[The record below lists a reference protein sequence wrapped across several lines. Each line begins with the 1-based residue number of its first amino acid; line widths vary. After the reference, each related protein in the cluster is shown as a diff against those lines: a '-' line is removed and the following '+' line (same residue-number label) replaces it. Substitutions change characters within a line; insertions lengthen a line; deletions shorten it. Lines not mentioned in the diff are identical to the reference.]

1 MTLLQMSISG
11 TILIIIITVLRAILI
26 HKLPKKTLMFLWG
39 LALFRLLIPISIP
52 SVFSV
57 YSLIP
62 QNNTSYV
69 SEPINDLPRF
79 FVTSD
84 MVSENITNNVDAQ
97 GIYNV
102 SISLWTVLWMIGFS
116 LCVLYFLIAYHRGI
130 KKFKNA
136 LPLETTFIKEWKEKH
151 PLKRTLLIQSSDQVF
166 SPLSYGIFKPVI
178 LLPST
183 LDFENTEVLNYIMT
197 HEYVHI
203 KHFDI
208 LTKMLMI
215 LALSIHWFNP
225 MVWVMYL
232 LLNRDIELV
241 CDETVVKLF
250 GEKNKKSYAHILI
263 DMEIQKSGLMPLCNN
278 FSRNSIEERIGV
290 IMKMKKMT
298 IFSSVLAG
306 LLVVGVTM
314 AFATSGV
321 SDKEKTQLT
330 SSDLSAEEFEQI
342 TSLKFDGYEKM
353 SISDYQDKVWKI
365 TDTEEYRNLLER
377 IFNDNAWYEQ
387 KDSDDIASY
396 LFNILEPLTA
406 ERWQEKEFGGYVQ
419 TNYKEASD
427 NALLEYSFIMT
438 IKNPQSLTVG
448 KYNKTRLSIK
458 KELDVVIQDKT
469 LEQLQD
475 EVSMNTYIRS
485 KIESIKNQYNSDIL
499 KVDLNYTYHPLSG
512 IKADSTIETPV
523 KAQEERQYPNATKA
537 DYQSLLALKTSNY
550 KAMSVSDFNRN
561 LMEWADEDY
570 NRSERIAIDYT
581 REDYIIPLSEEEK
594 NFIKLTV
601 WASGIENAKFVRSL
615 HTSEPVQNPILN
627 VELPRKGDY
636 SENGASTWCSGSYQ
650 LSYHIEN
657 KDVLNIGERDYY
669 LGNVLFEIQKFWDD
683 TEMHRMIKMDKKEL
697 EKKFSDIA
705 AKNSNEKMTFS
716 IVEGQVYLDYSN
728 P

>member
-1 MTLLQMSISG
+1 MTLLQMSISA

-84 MVSENITNNVDAQ
+84 MVSENIKNNVDIQ

-263 DMEIQKSGLMPLCNN
+263 DMEIQKSGLMPLCNS
-278 FSRNSIEERIGV
+278 FSRNSIEERIGA
-290 IMKMKKMT
+290 IMKMKKTSVFMIILAT
-298 IFSSVLAG
+298 IVFM
-306 LLVVGVTM
+306 GVT
-314 AFATSGV
+314 AGFVTSAKKNDDALQTSSNQLKYGE
-321 SDKEKTQLT
+321 SDKNLEKIQIDINSAAVDFIESEGKQNIFADYNPAYYEVNIQNKKRIISVKINSKTGKNDASPIKLYIPSKYSQYIDINVKNGSIDMNDIFANST
-330 SSDLSAEEFEQI
+330 IVAKIESSNIDFVFKESF
-342 TSLKFDGYEKM
+342 TG
-353 SISDYQDKVWKI
+353 
-365 TDTEEYRNLLER
+365 
-377 IFNDNAWYEQ
+377 IFNADV
-387 KDSDDIASY
+387 
-396 LFNILEPLTA
+396 
-406 ERWQEKEFGGYVQ
+406 KESSMNF
-419 TNYKEASD
+419 
-427 NALLEYSFIMT
+427 
-438 IKNPQSLTVG
+438 
-448 KYNKTRLSIK
+448 
-458 KELDVVIQDKT
+458 
-469 LEQLQD
+469 
-475 EVSMNTYIRS
+475 VSMN
-485 KIESIKNQYNSDIL
+485 
-499 KVDLNYTYHPLSG
+499 
-512 IKADSTIETPV
+512 
-523 KAQEERQYPNATKA
+523 
-537 DYQSLLALKTSNY
+537 NY
-550 KAMSVSDFNRN
+550 KNFEIDITPNN
-561 LMEWADEDY
+561 
-570 NRSERIAIDYT
+570 AIVDIPSYFKKT
-581 REDYIIPLSEEEK
+581 ENKYIYSNGNK
-594 NFIKLTV
+594 NAKIKL
-601 WASGIENAKFVRSL
+601 
-615 HTSEPVQNPILN
+615 ILD
-627 VELPRKGDY
+627 EY
-636 SENGASTWCSGSYQ
+636 SVADFQ
-650 LSYHIEN
+650 
-657 KDVLNIGERDYY
+657 
-669 LGNVLFEIQKFWDD
+669 
-683 TEMHRMIKMDKKEL
+683 
-697 EKKFSDIA
+697 
-705 AKNSNEKMTFS
+705 
-716 IVEGQVYLDYSN
+716 
-728 P
+728 

>member
-1 MTLLQMSISG
+1 MTLLQMSISA

-314 AFATSGV
+314 AFATSGQTEDGRTLAKQEQMNGTH
-321 SDKEKTQLT
+321 SQSYENM
-330 SSDLSAEEFEQI
+330 SPLS
-342 TSLKFDGYEKM
+342 L
-353 SISDYQDKVWKI
+353 SIKLQNG
-365 TDTEEYRNLLER
+365 E
-377 IFNDNAWYEQ
+377 
-387 KDSDDIASY
+387 
-396 LFNILEPLTA
+396 
-406 ERWQEKEFGGYVQ
+406 EKEFGPFEKVDEMLEVVKPFCEKQVNDGNMKQSEYEEILSKYSSVSSENQ
-419 TNYKEASD
+419 SNIDNYSD
-427 NALLEYSFIMT
+427 SLSSEN
-438 IKNPQSLTVG
+438 QSSTEGEVLTVG
-448 KYNKTRLSIK
+448 
-458 KELDVVIQDKT
+458 
-469 LEQLQD
+469 EQAYEQGNAL
-475 EVSMNTYIRS
+475 
-485 KIESIKNQYNSDIL
+485 
-499 KVDLNYTYHPLSG
+499 
-512 IKADSTIETPV
+512 TP
-523 KAQEERQYPNATKA
+523 
-537 DYQSLLALKTSNY
+537 D
-550 KAMSVSDFNRN
+550 
-561 LMEWADEDY
+561 
-570 NRSERIAIDYT
+570 
-581 REDYIIPLSEEEK
+581 
-594 NFIKLTV
+594 
-601 WASGIENAKFVRSL
+601 
-615 HTSEPVQNPILN
+615 
-627 VELPRKGDY
+627 
-636 SENGASTWCSGSYQ
+636 
-650 LSYHIEN
+650 
-657 KDVLNIGERDYY
+657 
-669 LGNVLFEIQKFWDD
+669 
-683 TEMHRMIKMDKKEL
+683 EL
-697 EKKFSDIA
+697 EKLYSVYSSFGLNYDKNKDCFYYKGKLVREFIDVMQSNGESLSSGKFKGTIRQ
-705 AKNSNEKMTFS
+705 
-716 IVEGQVYLDYSN
+716 ISN
-728 P
+728 PRGEGEIDVSTIRDYEKKDEFGNGTLLEIKEQ